1 MRESDSSNL
10 IVQEDNELVLKARY
24 FLERHVYQVNDGCPL
39 AMLAHA
45 LVLANSELAKLAMQR
60 LANVSTNEEGDFGWP
75 RPPENTDWLYEEGV
89 SQASKPALT
98 SQYQHLVL
106 T

>member
-1 MRESDSSNL
+1 M
-10 IVQEDNELVLKARY
+10 LKARY

-45 LVLANSELAKLAMQR
+45 LVLANSELARLAMQR

-98 SQYQHLVL
+98 SQYKHLQYIYIFIVYVSCIYISY
-106 T
+106 